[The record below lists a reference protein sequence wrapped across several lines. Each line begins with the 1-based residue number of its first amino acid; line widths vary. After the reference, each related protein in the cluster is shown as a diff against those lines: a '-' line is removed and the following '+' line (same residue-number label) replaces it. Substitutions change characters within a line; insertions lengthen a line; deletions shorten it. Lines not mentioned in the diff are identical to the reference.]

1 MTLSCLCARLSKHL
15 ERCQLR
21 TFLGGID
28 LCQLFHHDAD
38 LSVCMRLFRNPQQRQ
53 LRAFMGGIDL
63 CHGRYDSPRHSLFRT
78 LDTVHSD
85 DFYQFCCPPPDPKQ
99 GTVWVSKAS
108 G

>member
-1 MTLSCLCARLSKHL
+1 
-15 ERCQLR
+15 
-21 TFLGGID
+21 
-28 LCQLFHHDAD
+28 
-38 LSVCMRLFRNPQQRQ
+38 MRLFRNPQQRQ

-99 GTVWVSKAS
+99 GAGLGS
-108 G
+108 GVDYQ